1 MSGFQASNIQAWAL
15 KIWFRHSSMFD
26 TLLYLEELT
35 NENLIAQC
43 NFTTYVV
50 KNYLNFW
57 RKKCPKNLLLPK
69 NLSSKTDRIFGT
81 DTFLLIRGSKGKRN
95 KPISGLISLLGKW
108 RGGGTGSRDC
118 RLPSY
123 TLLQFRYL
131 YICSLGTNPTII
143 KVCGFKYILV
153 DSTNNAS
160 STHHTT

>member
-1 MSGFQASNIQAWAL
+1 MCICKIFDSDKLIYLDYRCLSFEPQYTSSSIENLFQAS
-15 KIWFRHSSMFD
+15 SVFD
-26 TLLYLEELT
+26 TLLFLEELT

-95 KPISGLISLLGKW
+95 KPIYGLISLLRK
-108 RGGGTGSRDC
+108 
-118 RLPSY
+118 
-123 TLLQFRYL
+123 
-131 YICSLGTNPTII
+131 
-143 KVCGFKYILV
+143 
-153 DSTNNAS
+153 
-160 STHHTT
+160 